1 MVKMFEL
8 LPGAPS
14 VFRCER
20 LHAALTPR
28 ACGELH
34 VAESTIQC
42 VGCTVG
48 KAHAQHFDLHR
59 TAPSNGDAHV
69 SLAVL
74 RCTRCCRVTHRH
86 VGRALCVGCA
96 NRELEL
102 HRQRNRHGRPP
113 SVTARRLHQF
123 TVLLAG
129 IVVLHAWR
137 PESKVAAV
145 VTPIDGGTLAEL
157 TAVDT
162 DEVLRWAAVEQPR
175 AQVVDIEQGPS
186 WAEALGLPVPTPR
199 SKSRSLRGRDTKLG
213 ATPLKPQKKELL
225 NVEVN

>member
-1 MVKMFEL
+1 MVEMFEL
-8 LPGAPS
+8 LPGAPP

-28 ACGELH
+28 ACGELY
-34 VAESTIQC
+34 VAETTIQC
-42 VGCTVG
+42 IGCAIGET
-48 KAHAQHFDLHR
+48 HAQQFDLHR
-59 TAPSNGDAHV
+59 TVPSNGDAHV

-129 IVVLHAWR
+129 AVVLPAWR
-137 PESKVAAV
+137 TESKIAAM
-145 VTPIDGGTLAEL
+145 VTSIDGGALVEL

-175 AQVVDIEQGPS
+175 AQIVDIEQGPS
-186 WAEALGLPVPTPR
+186 WAEALGLSAPTSR
-199 SKSRSLRGRDTKLG
+199 SKSRSLRSRDTKLK
-213 ATPLKPQKKELL
+213 ATPLKPQKKEL
-225 NVEVN
+225 VHAEVN